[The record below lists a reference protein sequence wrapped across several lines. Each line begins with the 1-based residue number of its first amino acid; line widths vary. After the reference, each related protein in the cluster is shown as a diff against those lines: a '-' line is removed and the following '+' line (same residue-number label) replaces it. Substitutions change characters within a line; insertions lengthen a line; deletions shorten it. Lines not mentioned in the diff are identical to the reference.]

1 VLLKECVEYGTY
13 TVECHPYDVAWT
25 SYRPY
30 DSFRRRLEL
39 ENKRKRYSTFHEAAF
54 CYLHQQELTCAVQG
68 TRLIS
73 RERKLHC
80 EVDRQVRRAMRSLVQ
95 DNLLNRIAIWFIF
108 KLCFRSLP
116 EP

>member
-1 VLLKECVEYGTY
+1 
-13 TVECHPYDVAWT
+13 
-25 SYRPY
+25 
-30 DSFRRRLEL
+30 
-39 ENKRKRYSTFHEAAF
+39 
-54 CYLHQQELTCAVQG
+54 VQG